1 MSGDGMEFGDYLRA
15 QIYQAQITQSA
26 FYSAVGI
33 TKPYFY
39 DILSGKTKPPP
50 LDIQNRM
57 LDELEKHLGAEESRR
72 NSFFNMAANGRQEIP
87 ADISERIYSHP
98 DKWNEIR
105 AYLDQQLT
113 EQR

>member
-1 MSGDGMEFGDYLRA
+1 MPEDTMKFGDYLRK
-15 QIYQAQITQSA
+15 QISRAQITQSA

-57 LDELEKHLGAEESRR
+57 IVELEKNLEDEKTLR
-72 NSFFNMAANGRQEIP
+72 NSFLNIAARGRQEIP
-87 ADISERIYSHP
+87 ADISKLILSHP
-98 DKWNEIR
+98 DKWDAIR
-105 AYLDQQLT
+105 AYLEKHFT
-113 EQR
+113 EDR

>member
-1 MSGDGMEFGDYLRA
+1 MSGDSVKFGDYLRA
-15 QIYQAQITQSA
+15 QISQAQITQSA

-50 LDIQNRM
+50 LEIQIRM
-57 LDELEKHLGAEESRR
+57 IDELEKNLGAEESRR
-72 NSFFNMAANGRQEIP
+72 NSFLNIAARGREEIP
-87 ADISERIYSHP
+87 ADIAELIYSRP
-98 DKWNEIR
+98 DEWDVVR
-105 AYLDQQLT
+105 AYLKQHLT